1 MKTMRM
7 VLLFLA
13 VLCMVGKNG
22 ICAEAAETG
31 KVHIFLDEEWQKT
44 QRKGVVF
51 SYTKVAE
58 WSDGNFKMEEKF
70 HDSKVSFNQIET
82 AKQQEEAAE
91 KLSAVSNEIDG
102 SILTDENGEVVLEN
116 LGTGVYLFESKEITP
131 FLVTIPMWDEERG
144 GMMYEV
150 KVFPKYIP
158 ILDEH
163 ENVETGDS
171 DRRAEYEIGILFAVG
186 VAILSL
192 WKRK

>member
-1 MKTMRM
+1 
-7 VLLFLA
+7 
-13 VLCMVGKNG
+13 
-22 ICAEAAETG
+22 
-31 KVHIFLDEEWQKT
+31 
-44 QRKGVVF
+44 
-51 SYTKVAE
+51 
-58 WSDGNFKMEEKF
+58 MEEKF